1 MNNNETMKNCCISEL
16 LRKIALLQQKDFN
29 NECYSG
35 CNKPFLGPTP
45 SSICYNTRPIM
56 LYNCCTGTPW
66 SFTYTTDT
74 GEETSNVFR
83 VETVDDC
90 CCTCRILAS
99 NTEDNTYTGTTEFFT
114 IDLSC
119 VGAVRCLPDI
129 SIDLC

>member
-1 MNNNETMKNCCISEL
+1 
-16 LRKIALLQQKDFN
+16 
-29 NECYSG
+29 
-35 CNKPFLGPTP
+35 
-45 SSICYNTRPIM
+45 M

-74 GEETSNVFR
+74 GEETSTVFR

-99 NTEDNTYTGTTEFFT
+99 NTEDNTYTSTTEFFT

>member
-1 MNNNETMKNCCISEL
+1 MNNCENSNNCCISDV
-16 LRKIALLQQKDFN
+16 LRKIVLLQQKDFN
-29 NECYSG
+29 NECFTG

-45 SSICYNTRPIM
+45 TSICYNTRPIM

-66 SFTYTTDT
+66 SFTYTTT
-74 GEETSNVFR
+74 EGEATSDVFR
-83 VETVDDC
+83 VETIDDC
-90 CCTCRILAS
+90 CCTCRILA
-99 NTEDNTYTGTTEFFT
+99 EAPDDTYTSTNEFVT